1 MSGPAQR
8 AAELLAREGET
19 ITISFP
25 GTPPF
30 DPVTGAA
37 QTPTAATTVTAKGY
51 PGQYR
56 KSELDQTTIISGDV
70 RLVLEYITPRPAVGC
85 TATVDSK
92 SYRVMDVR
100 PIRKAGAD
108 VIYILQLR
116 AN

>member
-8 AAELLAREGET
+8 AADLLAREGEAVV
-19 ITISFP
+19 ISFP
-25 GTPPF
+25 GTPAI
-30 DPVTGAA
+30 DPITGDA
-37 QTPTAATTVTAKGY
+37 QAPTAATTVNAKGY

-56 KSELDQTTIISGDV
+56 KSELDQRTVVSGDV

-116 AN
+116 SN